1 MGLIVSVDLTEATVS
16 QNIVRLLFCIEE
28 ALVCGLGQ
36 GWGGGERSRTLD
48 K

>member
-1 MGLIVSVDLTEATVS
+1 MGLIVYVNLTEAIVS
-16 QNIVRLLFCIEE
+16 QNIVRLLFCMEE

-36 GWGGGERSRTLD
+36 GGGEVGDKTLD